1 MSPDLH
7 SALLETI
14 ARMARLGRS
23 PDLGPDLGPDHGP
36 DHGPITPQTR
46 FNEDLG
52 FDSLNLVEL
61 VLRVEQDL
69 NIVLSDDAMATVHH
83 VAGLLAAVA
92 EAQRESA

>member
-14 ARMARLGRS
+14 ARMARLGPS
-23 PDLGPDLGPDHGP
+23 PDLGPDHGP
-36 DHGPITPQTR
+36 ITLQTR

-69 NIVLSDDAMATVHH
+69 NIVLSDDAMATVHD